1 MGLVSCGS
9 SEISI
14 TAVLWC
20 TSCLIHYIS
29 LNCLSSSTFS
39 LANFFGPAFPGPLDH
54 AGDEGE
60 EDQECAGDRCVEQRG
75 APGAGHPGEQGIGEV
90 GVGGSHWQVADH
102 RAGYIGREIEPD
114 EAAGKIQGV
123 ERQHGYQPQPQDC
136 RESVGICQFL
146 EGVDLS

>member
-29 LNCLSSSTFS
+29 LNRLSSSTFS
-39 LANFFGPAFPGPLDH
+39 LLDFFRAPVPRPLYH

-60 EDQECAGDRCVEQRG
+60 EDEECAGDRCVEQRS
-75 APGAGHPGEQGIGEV
+75 AAGAGHAGQQGVGEI
-90 GVGGSHWQVADH
+90 GVGGSHGQVADH
-102 RAGYIGREIEPD
+102 RAGHIRREV
-114 EAAGKIQGV
+114 Q
-123 ERQHGYQPQPQDC
+123 
-136 RESVGICQFL
+136 
-146 EGVDLS
+146 